1 MNIQTQ
7 LPRAAGDII
16 YPESD
21 GQPMAENTLQ
31 FESITTIK
39 GGLDAV
45 FLDQS
50 DVFVAGDLFW
60 YPVEG
65 RPDIRTAPDVMV
77 VFGRPK
83 KHRGSYLQWLE
94 EGIPPKVTFEVQSP
108 GNRPGEMVR
117 KFQFYERYGVDEY
130 YIYDPDHE
138 LLDGWKRAGPE
149 LKEIANLDGWI
160 SPALGI
166 RFEFTGG
173 KLKIYGPDGRPFATY
188 VELVQQRDRARLE
201 GEKQHQR
208 AERLAAQLRTLGV
221 DPDA

>member
-7 LPRAAGDII
+7 LPRSAGDII

-45 FLDQS
+45 FLDQP

-83 KHRGSYLQWLE
+83 KHRGSYLQWME

-138 LLDGWKRAGPE
+138 GTINVADHHGMAGWTLYEGWKQR
-149 LKEIANLDGWI
+149 
-160 SPALGI
+160 
-166 RFEFTGG
+166 
-173 KLKIYGPDGRPFATY
+173 GRPWMTLLRGE
-188 VELVQQRDRARLE
+188 VLLNQGRLDQKP
-201 GEKQHQR
+201 GFGHF
-208 AERLAAQLRTLGV
+208 LRRGTPQPPVAGRV
-221 DPDA
+221 R